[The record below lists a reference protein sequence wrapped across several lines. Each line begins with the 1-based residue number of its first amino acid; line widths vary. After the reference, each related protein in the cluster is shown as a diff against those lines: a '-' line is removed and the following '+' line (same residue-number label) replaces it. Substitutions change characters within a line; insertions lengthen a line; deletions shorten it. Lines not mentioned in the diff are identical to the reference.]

1 MKKILL
7 VFILL
12 ISFWIINNTF
22 ASFSISPLKFEFD
35 IDKNSSK
42 KEKIK
47 LTNSWDTPITLYS
60 SKEDFIAWDDTWTPK
75 FVKQS
80 ESETSKYSLSNWIEL
95 EDKNLTLAPKE
106 SKEVYFTIKVP
117 TTSEPGWHYW
127 AIFFSPGNP
136 AGWQVAVV
144 QRLWVLILVNV
155 PWEVL
160 VSWEVKDF
168 QIWQYNKEKKLDSKT
183 NFNSLPIIFQTIFQN
198 NWNIHLK
205 PSWKITLTDENW
217 EVLKNI
223 WKETLYTPAW
233 TYLWEK
239 MVDYLPINDVLW
251 NVLPNS
257 ERKFDISWEWF
268 WYNILNDDWTKE
280 VKFKSIEDYYADK
293 AFDNAKYLMFWQKI
307 NSRVVN
313 KKITASF
320 DLSYEAKNK
329 EIKNFEKSKDFY
341 ITYNEKYIW
350 INYYLIFTIW
360 IILILI
366 LAYFVVIVP
375 KQKAKKEQE
384 LKEKILK
391 ELNENK

>member
-12 ISFWIINNTF
+12 ISFGIINNTF

-47 LTNSWDTPITLYS
+47 LTNSGDTPITLYS
-60 SKEDFIAWDDTWTPK
+60 SKEDFIAGDDTGTPK

-117 TTSEPGWHYW
+117 TTSEPGGHYG

-136 AGWQVAVV
+136 AGGQVAVV
-144 QRLWVLILVNV
+144 QRLGVLILVNV
-155 PWEVL
+155 PGEVL
-160 VSWEVKDF
+160 VSGEVKDF
-168 QIWQYNKEKKLDSKT
+168 QIGQYNKEKKLDSKT

-198 NWNIHLK
+198 NGNIHLK
-205 PSWKITLTDENW
+205 PSGKITLTDENG

-223 WKETLYTPAW
+223 GKETLYTPAG
-233 TYLWEK
+233 TYLGEK
-239 MVDYLPINDVLW
+239 MVDYLPINDVLG

-257 ERKFDISWEWF
+257 ERKFDISWEGF
-268 WYNILNDDWTKE
+268 GYNILNDDGTKE

-341 ITYNEKYIW
+341 ITYNEKYIG
-350 INYYLIFTIW
+350 INYYLIFTIG